1 MKSGA
6 CYHQSRLDPYL
17 ISAKWNAVHI
27 VLNTRFNNLEQ
38 FIDEVQHWDFDFR
51 LLGTGGFL
59 GHVKQFVSR
68 DVLIAY
74 ARFQRG
80 LDQTGATPPG
90 YRTFVI
96 LGKDC
101 KGFWWRGHQVTN
113 NDLLV
118 FPQSNELQSA
128 SNADFEVFT
137 ISVREPYLEQLGED
151 LGLVGLAKSTHEVI
165 RLDSRTAQTL
175 RALAGMIVKS
185 EGGMAAVIAAQGLS
199 ERLAICTA
207 TGLPRNRPSLR
218 KRDLAVDR
226 VVDYV
231 RNSSVP
237 PYGLAELCRIAGAS
251 ERTLQYAFKERYGI
265 APNVYVK
272 RCNLNSVRQFLLR
285 ADPEK
290 ANVNDIA
297 MGLGFFHQGQFA
309 DDYRKLFAELPSTT
323 LDSKQ

>member
-1 MKSGA
+1 M
-6 CYHQSRLDPYL
+6 Q
-17 ISAKWNAVHI
+17 I
-27 VLNTRFNNLEQ
+27 VINTRFNNLEQ
-38 FIDEVQHWDFDFR
+38 FIDEVKHWDLDFR

-59 GHVKQFVSR
+59 GHIKQLISQ
-68 DVLIAY
+68 DVLIMY
-74 ARFQRG
+74 ARLQRG

-101 KGFWWRGHQVTN
+101 HGFWWRGYQVTN

-151 LGLVGLAKSTHEVI
+151 LGLYGLAKSTHEVI
-165 RLDSRTAQTL
+165 RLDSRTAQGL

-185 EGGMAAVIAAQGLS
+185 AGGMAAVIAAQELS

-207 TGLPRNRPSLR
+207 TGLPRNRPSMR

-226 VVDYV
+226 VVDYCHN
-231 RNSSVP
+231 NSAP
-237 PYGLAELCRIAGAS
+237 PYGLAELCRIAGVS
-251 ERTLQYAFKERYGI
+251 ERTLQYAFKERFGI

-290 ANVNDIA
+290 ANVTDIA
-297 MGLGFFHQGQFA
+297 MDLGFFHLGQFA
-309 DDYRKLFAELPSTT
+309 ADYRKLFSEPPSTT
-323 LDSKQ
+323 LVSKL